1 MPLDLAK
8 ICAER
13 PHNAVHYFRTL
24 GSTMTEASRLAA
36 AGASH
41 GTVVLADEQ
50 TSGVGRLGRSWISQV
65 DDGIYISILLRIPI
79 LPTRLPIAS
88 LLLGLATA
96 EAIEHT
102 AALECDIRWPNDI
115 LIRERKV
122 SGVLPYL
129 VEGCIVAGIGINV
142 NQTNMPSDLRT
153 AATSLRMECGGRI
166 QDREQLIIKLLEAI
180 DDFCFML
187 ARQGPDSILDAFT
200 RASSYVLS
208 RRVMVEE
215 TGKRGTTAGLDE
227 NGFLLLTL
235 DNGQLE
241 KLSSGGIRAD
251 QTP

>member
-8 ICAER
+8 ICAGR
-13 PHNAVHYFRTL
+13 PQNDIHYFRTL
-24 GSTMTEASRLAA
+24 GSTMTEAGRLAT

-50 TSGVGRLGRSWISQV
+50 TRGVGRLGRSWISQA
-65 DDGIYISILLRIPI
+65 DAGIYISILLRISV

-115 LIRERKV
+115 LICERKIA
-122 SGVLPYL
+122 GVLPYL
-129 VEGCIVAGIGINV
+129 VDGCIVAGIGINV
-142 NQTNMPSDLRT
+142 NQTKMPSDLRT
-153 AATSLRMECGGRI
+153 PATSLRIESGGRI
-166 QDREQLIIKLLEAI
+166 QERERLIIKLLEAI
-180 DDFCFML
+180 DEFCSML
-187 ARQGPDSILDAFT
+187 ETKGPGSILDAFT

-235 DNGQLE
+235 DDGRPE
-241 KLSSGGIRAD
+241 KLSSGGIRPD
-251 QTP
+251 YSP